1 MQNLSARI
9 KRVTG
14 SATGRRGDQAAL
26 GLKFVGPQA
35 PDGRRAD
42 LWPDELPRTSN
53 NVPTYRTKQA
63 DAGDVHA
70 SAGFGVRN
78 QSPGGQLSDHCAKS

>member
-35 PDGRRAD
+35 PDVRRAD

-53 NVPTYRTKQA
+53 NVPTYHTKQETPATCTRQLDLVFATSRLA
-63 DAGDVHA
+63 D
-70 SAGFGVRN
+70 N
-78 QSPGGQLSDHCAKS
+78 